1 MTRKDKYH
9 VCRSCGGD
17 WCWERDL
24 WKHAHCSVC
33 GSQFPR
39 PKTAWSKGDGKSR
52 QWETEWPALP
62 SASQQRKWVTQTE
75 KPKKVYGALNQV
87 WNFIPEE
94 AQQAIASAGF
104 RVQLDAN
111 AAVQGNGKG
120 NGKPAP
126 GSKGEKGPG
135 KGKGHPPYK
144 ELTPAQLETAKG
156 LFESATDEQ
165 KEVLKLMGVEQP
177 AQPTPD
183 LAELCRQ
190 HIDALPESIK
200 ALLEKQTEPEKA
212 PTVTETSRKFKVA
225 TADLRELILKKSALQ
240 LKINKTKTTYAEL
253 LAEMQQ
259 LQEVLSKQQQE
270 VTALQQELQD
280 RVQAD
285 QPSPGPNLLEILQ
298 DLGTQVSEE
307 QAAKLAGFRFQGT
320 ETGDT
325 RPLKEAEKGPQPS
338 SNLPGDMEVET
349 PPGLPQSNPNKE
361 RNGRSRSPKGGEGE
375 KPKPGDNKV

>member
-1 MTRKDKYH
+1 MCAG
-9 VCRSCGGD
+9 VVGGD

-165 KEVLKLMGVEQP
+165 KEVLKRMGVEQP

-225 TADLRELILKKSALQ
+225 TEGTHPQEKHSPVEDQQDENNVCRASCGDAAAAGGPLEATARGNRFTAGAAGPGAGGPALSGPESAG
-240 LKINKTKTTYAEL
+240 
-253 LAEMQQ
+253 
-259 LQEVLSKQQQE
+259 
-270 VTALQQELQD
+270 D
-280 RVQAD
+280 
-285 QPSPGPNLLEILQ
+285 SPGS
-298 DLGTQVSEE
+298 GS
-307 QAAKLAGFRFQGT
+307 
-320 ETGDT
+320 
-325 RPLKEAEKGPQPS
+325 
-338 SNLPGDMEVET
+338 PG
-349 PPGLPQSNPNKE
+349 Q
-361 RNGRSRSPKGGEGE
+361 
-375 KPKPGDNKV
+375 